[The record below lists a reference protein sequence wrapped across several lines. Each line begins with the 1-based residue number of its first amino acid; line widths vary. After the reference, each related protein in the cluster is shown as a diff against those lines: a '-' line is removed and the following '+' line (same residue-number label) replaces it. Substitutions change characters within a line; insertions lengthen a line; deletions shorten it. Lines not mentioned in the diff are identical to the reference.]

1 MSIGRTTENL
11 DKGQNF
17 LQYTDF
23 FLVITTQNTNQ
34 FA

>member
-11 DKGQNF
+11 DKSQDF

-23 FLVITTQNTNQ
+23 FLVNTI
-34 FA
+34 